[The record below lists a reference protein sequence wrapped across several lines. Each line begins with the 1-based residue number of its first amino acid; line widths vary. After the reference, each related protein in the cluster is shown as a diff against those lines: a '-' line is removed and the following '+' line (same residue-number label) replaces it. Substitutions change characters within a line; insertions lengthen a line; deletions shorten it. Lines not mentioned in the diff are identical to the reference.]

1 MYLKVNR
8 SVKRLH
14 KSDIGVTRSGLWSPL
29 LIGAVF
35 ITMMYLWSYFQYSE
49 RKYCNH
55 LMLLWRNLQKRLSF
69 FIDSYSS
76 CKSNCA
82 TYLNPSRRIIL
93 TTTCLNCD
101 GINQINYNWSAEDVE
116 TSAPFSIWPDRA
128 LTPRDSQNAVILG
141 NTFDSG
147 ASYKIRVM
155 ASRSNS
161 G

>member
-1 MYLKVNR
+1 MMEFTEKV
-8 SVKRLH
+8 
-14 KSDIGVTRSGLWSPL
+14 
-29 LIGAVF
+29 F
-35 ITMMYLWSYFQYSE
+35 F
-49 RKYCNH
+49 
-55 LMLLWRNLQKRLSF
+55 F
-69 FIDSYSS
+69 FIGSYSS
-76 CKSNCA
+76 CESNCA

-101 GINQINYNWSAEDVE
+101 GINQINYNWSAEDVKA
-116 TSAPFSIWPDRA
+116 SAPFPIWPDRA

-147 ASYKIRVM
+147 ASYKILVM

>member
-1 MYLKVNR
+1 MYLKINP

-14 KSDIGVTRSGLWSPL
+14 ESDIGVTRSGSWSPDRGWIYYNDVLMIIFLVLWKKILWL
-29 LIGAVF
+29 LNA
-35 ITMMYLWSYFQYSE
+35 TMMEFTEKVILIYS
-49 RKYCNH
+49 N
-55 LMLLWRNLQKRLSF
+55 
-69 FIDSYSS
+69 SS
-76 CKSNCA
+76 CESNCG

-93 TTTCLNCD
+93 TTTCLHCD
-101 GINQINYNWSAEDVE
+101 GTNQINYNWSAEDVKA
-116 TSAPFSIWPDRA
+116 SASFPIWPDRA